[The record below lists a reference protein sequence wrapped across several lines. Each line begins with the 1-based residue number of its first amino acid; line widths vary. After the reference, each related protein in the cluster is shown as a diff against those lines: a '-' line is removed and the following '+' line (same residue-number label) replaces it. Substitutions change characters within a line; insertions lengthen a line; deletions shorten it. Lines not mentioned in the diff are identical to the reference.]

1 MEAYKTDAVIQP
13 GGKIILETLPFKEG
27 KQVEVII
34 LEKAI
39 PADNRKFES
48 LKGSVK
54 RYDRPFDPVAEEDW
68 EANK

>member
-1 MEAYKTDAVIQP
+1 MEAYKTDAVIEP
-13 GGKIILETLPFKEG
+13 GGKIKLEALPFQEG

-34 LEKAI
+34 LEKAT
-39 PADNRKFES
+39 PSDNRRFKA

-68 EANK
+68 ETIK